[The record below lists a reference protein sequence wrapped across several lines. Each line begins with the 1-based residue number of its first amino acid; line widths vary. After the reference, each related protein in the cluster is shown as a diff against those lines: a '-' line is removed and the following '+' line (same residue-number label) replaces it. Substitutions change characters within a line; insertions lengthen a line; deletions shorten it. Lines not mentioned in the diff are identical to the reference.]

1 MEKINGINKIKKI
14 IRIIMLVVIAL
25 IAIYAIFVA
34 IPSKKNKDEGIEN
47 INNKYILYKRDSS
60 LYKENFE
67 KLRTILET
75 SPVDNKE
82 QAETIVKLFVIDFY
96 TLDNKNDNTDIGGLQ
111 YVHSNLKDN
120 LVLNASSTMYKY
132 IKTTKELPKV
142 KSINSVDTRETT
154 YKINDKDYS
163 AYAITINWEYDKD
176 LGYEKQGTFIVVN
189 DNGNL
194 SIVEKQEGL

>member
-14 IRIIMLVVIAL
+14 IRIIMLVVVAL

-75 SPVDNKE
+75 RPVDNKE
-82 QAETIVKLFVIDFY
+82 YAETIVKLFVIDFY

-142 KSINSVDTRETT
+142 KSITSVDTRETT

-194 SIVEKQEGL
+194 SIVEK

>member
-82 QAETIVKLFVIDFY
+82 YAETIVKLFVIDFY
-96 TLDNKNDNTDIGGLQ
+96 TLDNKNDNSDIGGLQ

-142 KSINSVDTRETT
+142 KSITSVDTRETT

-194 SIVEKQEGL
+194 SIVEK

>member
-14 IRIIMLVVIAL
+14 IRIIMLVVVAL

-75 SPVDNKE
+75 SPVDNKKY
-82 QAETIVKLFVIDFY
+82 AETIVKLFVIDFY
-96 TLDNKNDNTDIGGLQ
+96 TLDNKDENTDIGGLQ

-142 KSINSVDTRETT
+142 KSITSVDTKETT

-194 SIVEKQEGL
+194 SIVEK

>member
-14 IRIIMLVVIAL
+14 IRIIMLVVVAL

-67 KLRTILET
+67 KLRTILEI
-75 SPVDNKE
+75 SPVDNKKY
-82 QAETIVKLFVIDFY
+82 AETIVKLFVIDFY
-96 TLDNKNDNTDIGGLQ
+96 TLDNKNENTDIGGLQ

-142 KSINSVDTRETT
+142 KSITSVDTRETT

-189 DNGNL
+189 DNENL
-194 SIVEKQEGL
+194 SIVEK

>member
-1 MEKINGINKIKKI
+1 MEKINEINKIKKI

-60 LYKENFE
+60 LYKESFE

-75 SPVDNKE
+75 SPVDNKKY
-82 QAETIVKLFVIDFY
+82 AETIVKLFVIDFY

-142 KSINSVDTRETT
+142 KSITSVDTRETT

-194 SIVEKQEGL
+194 SIVEK

>member
-82 QAETIVKLFVIDFY
+82 YAETIVKLFVIDFY

-132 IKTTKELPKV
+132 IKTTKEFPKV
-142 KSINSVDTRETT
+142 KSITSVDTRETT

-194 SIVEKQEGL
+194 SIVEK

>member
-1 MEKINGINKIKKI
+1 MEKINEINKIKKI
-14 IRIIMLVVIAL
+14 IRIIMLVVVVL

-47 INNKYILYKRDSS
+47 INNKYILYKRDSN

-82 QAETIVKLFVIDFY
+82 YAETIVKLFVIDFY
-96 TLDNKNDNTDIGGLQ
+96 TLDNKDDNTDIGGLQ

-132 IKTTKELPKV
+132 IKTTKELPRV
-142 KSINSVDTRETT
+142 KSITSVDTKETT
-154 YKINDKDYS
+154 YKISDKDYS

-189 DNGNL
+189 DNGDL
-194 SIVEKQEGL
+194 SIVEK

>member
-1 MEKINGINKIKKI
+1 MEKINEINKIKKI

-47 INNKYILYKRDSS
+47 INNKYILYKRDSN

-82 QAETIVKLFVIDFY
+82 YAETIVKLFVIDFY
-96 TLDNKNDNTDIGGLQ
+96 TLDNKDENTDIGGLQ

-142 KSINSVDTRETT
+142 KSITSIDTKGTT
-154 YKINDKDYS
+154 YKISDKDYS

-189 DNGNL
+189 DNGDL
-194 SIVEKQEGL
+194 SIVEK

>member
-1 MEKINGINKIKKI
+1 MEKINEINKIKKI
-14 IRIIMLVVIAL
+14 IRIIMLVVVAL

-82 QAETIVKLFVIDFY
+82 YAETIVKLFVIDFY
-96 TLDNKNDNTDIGGLQ
+96 TLDNKDENTDIGGLQ

-120 LVLNASSTMYKY
+120 LVLNASSTIYKY

-142 KSINSVDTRETT
+142 KSITSIDTKETT
-154 YKINDKDYS
+154 YKISDKDYS

-189 DNGNL
+189 DNGDL
-194 SIVEKQEGL
+194 SIVEK

>member
-1 MEKINGINKIKKI
+1 MEKINEINKIKKI

-82 QAETIVKLFVIDFY
+82 YAETIVKLFVIDFY

-142 KSINSVDTRETT
+142 KRITSVDTRETT

-194 SIVEKQEGL
+194 SIVEK

>member
-14 IRIIMLVVIAL
+14 IRIIMLVVVAL

-82 QAETIVKLFVIDFY
+82 YAETIVKLFVIDFY
-96 TLDNKNDNTDIGGLQ
+96 TLDNKDENTDIGGLQ

-142 KSINSVDTRETT
+142 KSITSVDTRETT

-189 DNGNL
+189 DNENL
-194 SIVEKQEGL
+194 SIVEK

>member
-1 MEKINGINKIKKI
+1 MEKINEINKIKKI
-14 IRIIMLVVIAL
+14 IRIIMLVVVAF
-25 IAIYAIFVA
+25 IAIYAVFVA

-67 KLRTILET
+67 KLRTILDA

-82 QAETIVKLFVIDFY
+82 YAETIVKLFVIDFY
-96 TLDNKNDNTDIGGLQ
+96 TLDNKDENTDIGGLQ

-132 IKTTKELPKV
+132 IKTTKELPRV
-142 KSINSVDTRETT
+142 KSITSVDTKETT
-154 YKINDKDYS
+154 YKIGDKDYS

-176 LGYEKQGTFIVVN
+176 LGYEQQGTFIVVN
-189 DNGNL
+189 DNGDL
-194 SIVEKQEGL
+194 SIVEK

>member
-14 IRIIMLVVIAL
+14 IRIIMLVVVAL

-75 SPVDNKE
+75 SPVDNKGY
-82 QAETIVKLFVIDFY
+82 AETIVKLFVIDFY

-142 KSINSVDTRETT
+142 KSITSVDTRETT

-189 DNGNL
+189 DNENL
-194 SIVEKQEGL
+194 SIVEK

>member
-60 LYKENFE
+60 LYKENFK

-82 QAETIVKLFVIDFY
+82 YAETIVKLFVIDFY

-142 KSINSVDTRETT
+142 KSITSVDTRETT

-194 SIVEKQEGL
+194 SIVEK

>member
-34 IPSKKNKDEGIEN
+34 IPSKKNKDEEIEN

-75 SPVDNKE
+75 SPVDNKKY
-82 QAETIVKLFVIDFY
+82 AETIVKLFVIDFY

-142 KSINSVDTRETT
+142 KSITSVDTRETT

-194 SIVEKQEGL
+194 SIVEK

>member
-82 QAETIVKLFVIDFY
+82 YAETIVKLFVIDFY

-132 IKTTKELPKV
+132 IKTTKELPRV
-142 KSINSVDTRETT
+142 KSITSVDTKETS
-154 YKINDKDYS
+154 YKISDKDYS

-189 DNGNL
+189 DNGDL
-194 SIVEKQEGL
+194 SIVEK

>member
-14 IRIIMLVVIAL
+14 IRIIMLVVVAL

-82 QAETIVKLFVIDFY
+82 YAETIVKLFIIDFY
-96 TLDNKNDNTDIGGLQ
+96 TLDNKDENTDIGGLQ

-142 KSINSVDTRETT
+142 KSITSVDSRETT

-189 DNGNL
+189 DNENL
-194 SIVEKQEGL
+194 SIVEK

>member
-1 MEKINGINKIKKI
+1 MEKINEINKIKKI
-14 IRIIMLVVIAL
+14 IRIIMLVVVAL

-47 INNKYILYKRDSS
+47 INNKYILYKRDSN

-82 QAETIVKLFVIDFY
+82 YAETIVKLFVIDFY
-96 TLDNKNDNTDIGGLQ
+96 TLDNKDENTDIGGLQ

-142 KSINSVDTRETT
+142 KSITSVDTKETT
-154 YKINDKDYS
+154 YKISDKDYS

-189 DNGNL
+189 DNGDL
-194 SIVEKQEGL
+194 SIVEK

>member
-14 IRIIMLVVIAL
+14 IRIIMLVVVAL

-82 QAETIVKLFVIDFY
+82 YAETIVKLFVIDFY

-142 KSINSVDTRETT
+142 KSITSVDTMETT

-194 SIVEKQEGL
+194 SIVEK

>member
-47 INNKYILYKRDSS
+47 INNKYILYKRDSN

-82 QAETIVKLFVIDFY
+82 YAETIVKLFVIDFY
-96 TLDNKNDNTDIGGLQ
+96 TLDNKDENTDIGGLQ

-132 IKTTKELPKV
+132 IKTTKELPRV
-142 KSINSVDTRETT
+142 KSITSVDTKETT
-154 YKINDKDYS
+154 YKISDKDYS

-189 DNGNL
+189 DNGDL
-194 SIVEKQEGL
+194 SIVEK

>member
-14 IRIIMLVVIAL
+14 IRIIMLVVVSL

-75 SPVDNKE
+75 SPVDNKKY
-82 QAETIVKLFVIDFY
+82 AETIVKLFVIDFY

-142 KSINSVDTRETT
+142 KSITSVDTKETT

-194 SIVEKQEGL
+194 SIVEK

>member
-82 QAETIVKLFVIDFY
+82 YAETIVKLFVIDFY
-96 TLDNKNDNTDIGGLQ
+96 TLDNKDENTDIGGLQ

-142 KSINSVDTRETT
+142 KSITSVDTRETT

-189 DNGNL
+189 DNENL
-194 SIVEKQEGL
+194 SIVEK

>member
-1 MEKINGINKIKKI
+1 MEKINEINKIKKI
-14 IRIIMLVVIAL
+14 IRIIMLVVVAL

-47 INNKYILYKRDSS
+47 INNKYILYKRDSN

-82 QAETIVKLFVIDFY
+82 YAETIVKLFVIDFY
-96 TLDNKNDNTDIGGLQ
+96 TLDNKDENTDIGGLQ

-132 IKTTKELPKV
+132 IKTTKELSKV
-142 KSINSVDTRETT
+142 KSITSIDTKETT
-154 YKINDKDYS
+154 YKISDKDYS

-189 DNGNL
+189 DNGDL
-194 SIVEKQEGL
+194 SIVKK

>member
-14 IRIIMLVVIAL
+14 IRIIMLVVVAL

-75 SPVDNKE
+75 SPVDNKKY
-82 QAETIVKLFVIDFY
+82 AETIVKLFVIDFY

-142 KSINSVDTRETT
+142 KSITSVDTKETT

-194 SIVEKQEGL
+194 SIVEK

>member
-1 MEKINGINKIKKI
+1 MEKINEINKLKKI
-14 IRIIMLVVIAL
+14 IRIIMLVVVVL

-47 INNKYILYKRDSS
+47 INNKYILYKRDSN

-82 QAETIVKLFVIDFY
+82 YAETIVKLFVIDFY
-96 TLDNKNDNTDIGGLQ
+96 TLDNKDENTDIGGLQ

-132 IKTTKELPKV
+132 IKTTKELPRV
-142 KSINSVDTRETT
+142 KSITSVDAKETT
-154 YKINDKDYS
+154 YKISDKDYS

-189 DNGNL
+189 DNGDL
-194 SIVEKQEGL
+194 SIVEK

>member
-14 IRIIMLVVIAL
+14 IRIIMLVVVAL

-82 QAETIVKLFVIDFY
+82 YAETIVKLFVIDFY
-96 TLDNKNDNTDIGGLQ
+96 TLDNKDENTDIGGLQ

-142 KSINSVDTRETT
+142 KSITSVDTRETT
-154 YKINDKDYS
+154 YIINDKDYS

-176 LGYEKQGTFIVVN
+176 LGYEKQGIFIVVN

-194 SIVEKQEGL
+194 SIVEK

>member
-82 QAETIVKLFVIDFY
+82 YAENIVKLFVIDFY

-142 KSINSVDTRETT
+142 KSITSVDTRETT
-154 YKINDKDYS
+154 YKINDKDNS

-194 SIVEKQEGL
+194 SIVEK

>member
-1 MEKINGINKIKKI
+1 MEKINGINKIRKI
-14 IRIIMLVVIAL
+14 IRIIMLVVVAL

-82 QAETIVKLFVIDFY
+82 YAETIVKLFVIDFY
-96 TLDNKNDNTDIGGLQ
+96 TLDNKDENTDIGGLQ

-142 KSINSVDTRETT
+142 KSITSVDTRETT

-194 SIVEKQEGL
+194 SIVEK

>member
-14 IRIIMLVVIAL
+14 IRIIMLVVVAL

-82 QAETIVKLFVIDFY
+82 YAETIVKLFVIDFY

-142 KSINSVDTRETT
+142 KSITSVDTKGTT

-189 DNGNL
+189 DNENL
-194 SIVEKQEGL
+194 SIVEK

>member
-1 MEKINGINKIKKI
+1 MEKINEINKIKKI
-14 IRIIMLVVIAL
+14 IRIIMLVVVAL

-47 INNKYILYKRDSS
+47 INNKYILYKRDSN

-82 QAETIVKLFVIDFY
+82 YAETIVKLFVIDFY
-96 TLDNKNDNTDIGGLQ
+96 TLDNKDENTDIGGLQ

-142 KSINSVDTRETT
+142 KSITSIDTKETS
-154 YKINDKDYS
+154 YKISDKDYS

-189 DNGNL
+189 DNGDL
-194 SIVEKQEGL
+194 SIVEK

>member
-82 QAETIVKLFVIDFY
+82 YAETIVKLFVIDFY
-96 TLDNKNDNTDIGGLQ
+96 TLDNKDENTDIGGLQ

-142 KSINSVDTRETT
+142 KSITSVDTRETT

-189 DNGNL
+189 DNGDL
-194 SIVEKQEGL
+194 SIVEK

>member
-82 QAETIVKLFVIDFY
+82 YAETIVKLFVIDFY

-142 KSINSVDTRETT
+142 KSITSVDTRETT

-176 LGYEKQGTFIVVN
+176 LGYEKQGTFIVIN

-194 SIVEKQEGL
+194 SIVEK

>member
-1 MEKINGINKIKKI
+1 MEKINGINKIRKI

-75 SPVDNKE
+75 SPVDNKKY
-82 QAETIVKLFVIDFY
+82 AETIVKLFVIDFY
-96 TLDNKNDNTDIGGLQ
+96 TLDNKDENTDIGGLQ

-142 KSINSVDTRETT
+142 KSITSVDTRETT

-194 SIVEKQEGL
+194 SIVEK

>member
-82 QAETIVKLFVIDFY
+82 YAETIVKLFVIDFY

-154 YKINDKDYS
+154 YKINDNDYS

-189 DNGNL
+189 DNENL
-194 SIVEKQEGL
+194 SIVEK

>member
-1 MEKINGINKIKKI
+1 MEKINEINKIKKI
-14 IRIIMLVVIAL
+14 IRIIMLVVVAL

-47 INNKYILYKRDSS
+47 INNKYILYKRDSN

-82 QAETIVKLFVIDFY
+82 YAETIVKLFVIDFY
-96 TLDNKNDNTDIGGLQ
+96 TLDNKDENTDIGGLQ

-132 IKTTKELPKV
+132 IKTTKELPRV
-142 KSINSVDTRETT
+142 KSITSVDTKETT
-154 YKINDKDYS
+154 YKISDKDYS

-189 DNGNL
+189 DNEDL
-194 SIVEKQEGL
+194 SIVEK

>member
-82 QAETIVKLFVIDFY
+82 YAETIVKLFVIDFY
-96 TLDNKNDNTDIGGLQ
+96 TLDNKNENTDIGGLQ

-142 KSINSVDTRETT
+142 KSITSVDTRETT

-194 SIVEKQEGL
+194 SIVEK

>member
-1 MEKINGINKIKKI
+1 MEKINQINKIKKI
-14 IRIIMLVVIAL
+14 LRIVMLVVIAL

-82 QAETIVKLFVIDFY
+82 YAETIVKLFVIDFY
-96 TLDNKNDNTDIGGLQ
+96 TLDNKDDNTDIGGLQ

-142 KSINSVDTRETT
+142 KSITSVNTKETS
-154 YKINDKDYS
+154 YKISDKDYS

-189 DNGNL
+189 DNGDL
-194 SIVEKQEGL
+194 SIVEK

>member
-14 IRIIMLVVIAL
+14 IRIIMLVVVAL

-82 QAETIVKLFVIDFY
+82 YAETIVKLFVIDFY

-142 KSINSVDTRETT
+142 KSITSVDTRETT

-163 AYAITINWEYDKD
+163 AYAITINWEYVKD

-194 SIVEKQEGL
+194 SIVEK

>member
-1 MEKINGINKIKKI
+1 MEKINEINKIKKI
-14 IRIIMLVVIAL
+14 IRIIMLVVVVL

-47 INNKYILYKRDSS
+47 INNKYILYKRDSN

-82 QAETIVKLFVIDFY
+82 YAETIVKLFVIDFY
-96 TLDNKNDNTDIGGLQ
+96 TLDNKDENTDIGGLQ

-132 IKTTKELPKV
+132 IKTTKELPRV
-142 KSINSVDTRETT
+142 KSITSIDTKETT

-189 DNGNL
+189 DNGDL
-194 SIVEKQEGL
+194 SIVEK